1 MSTRPDGESPDVSPF
16 TGNSQRVGWYRYYFA
31 NDRWEWSPEVEMIH
45 GYAPGTVSRT
55 TRLVLSHKHPDD
67 SESVTET
74 LDEMRRSRSP
84 FSTRHRIVTVQ
95 GTTREVVV
103 IGERLQDNSGEL
115 IGAQGLYIDVTDIP
129 EDREAAINAAV
140 TERTE
145 SRAVIEQ
152 AKGMLM
158 MVYRIEAGPAF
169 ELLRWRSQET
179 NTPLRALAEQLVEDI
194 RGLQLAEGFV
204 PPRSSVDRALLTAH
218 QRVKSRTDQDHC

>member
-1 MSTRPDGESPDVSPF
+1 MSTRPDGESPDVRAF
-16 TGNSQRVGWYRYYFA
+16 AGNSPRVGWYRYYFA

-45 GYAPGTVSRT
+45 GYAPGTVSPT
-55 TRLVLSHKHPDD
+55 TRLVLSHRHPDD
-67 SESVTET
+67 ESVTET
-74 LDEMRRSRSP
+74 LDEMRRSRRP

-95 GTTREVVV
+95 GTTRAVVV
-103 IGERLQDNSGEL
+103 IGERLHDSSGEL
-115 IGAQGLYIDVTDIP
+115 IGAQGLYIDVTGIP
-129 EDREAAINAAV
+129 EDREAAINEAV
-140 TERTE
+140 TERSE

-158 MVYRIEAGPAF
+158 MVYCIEAGPAF

-194 RGLQLAEGFV
+194 RGLQLAEGSL

-218 QRVKSRTDQDHC
+218 QRVKSRTDRKHS